1 MAALIREILRGVI
14 TGRFQEKRER
24 GDDCGEEES
33 DRWDPPVGEREEE
46 R

>member
-14 TGRFQEKRER
+14 AGCFQEKRER

-33 DRWDPPVGEREEE
+33 DRRDPPVDEREGER
-46 R
+46 